1 MTGPESAPVRASESV
16 GAPPRRGPYADWG
29 KRTLDVAVAALLL
42 LVAAPFALGAAIAV
56 GMAMGRPLLF
66 RQLRPGLHGRPFTL
80 LKFRTMAAPAP
91 GVDAVRAVSSD
102 AQRLTAVGRVL
113 RRTSLDE
120 LPQLWNVLRGDMS
133 LVGPRPLLMEYLPL
147 YSPEQRRRHDV
158 RPGITGLAQ
167 VSGRNALTWEAR
179 FALDVQYVQSLSLAQ
194 DVRILLRTAGR
205 VLRSEGVSAAGQ
217 ATMSVFTGSRRDD
230 A

>member
-1 MTGPESAPVRASESV
+1 MTGLESTSARASESV
-16 GAPPRRGPYADWG
+16 GAPAPRGPYADWG
-29 KRTLDVAVAALLL
+29 KRTLDLTVATLLL

-80 LKFRTMAAPAP
+80 LKFRTMAAAAA
-91 GVDAVRAVSSD
+91 GVDALRAVSSD
-102 AQRLTAVGRVL
+102 AQRLTGVGRVL

-120 LPQLWNVLRGDMS
+120 IPQLWNVLRGDMS

-147 YSPEQRRRHDV
+147 YTPEQMRRHDV

-179 FALDVQYVQSLSLAQ
+179 FALDVQYVRSLSLVQ

-205 VLRSEGVSAAGQ
+205 VLRSEGVSAPGQ

>member
-1 MTGPESAPVRASESV
+1 MS
-16 GAPPRRGPYADWG
+16 GADAGFRPRGAYATWG
-29 KRTLDVAVAALLL
+29 KRTLDATAATLLL
-42 LVAAPFALGAAIAV
+42 LVAAPLALGAAIAI
-56 GMAMGRPLLF
+56 GMTMGRPLLF
-66 RQLRPGLHGRPFTL
+66 RQMRPGLHGRPFTL
-80 LKFRTMAAPAP
+80 LKFRTMAAPAA
-91 GVDAVRAVSSD
+91 GLDAVRAVSSD
-102 AQRLTAVGRVL
+102 AQRLTGVGRVL

-120 LPQLWNVLRGDMS
+120 IPQLFNVLRGDMS

-147 YSPEQRRRHDV
+147 YTPEQMQRHDA

-179 FALDVQYVQSLSLAQ
+179 FALDVEYVRSLSLAQ
-194 DVRILLRTAGR
+194 DVGILLRTAGR
-205 VLRSEGVSAAGQ
+205 VLRSEGVSAPGQ